1 MARCSPSRRCAG
13 AVTGCHATEIVVTL
27 PQARSLS
34 GRLSLLLVV
43 VGLLGSGTAAWF
55 LDGVYRD
62 RALEAR
68 QEVLQAQFLALVAAA
83 ELEDD
88 GRLLPSSVADPRL
101 SLPDSGLYAAIWP
114 IDGGA
119 GWLSDSTAGESDLLP
134 KPVAHGGQRFQ
145 RVVLEDGTPLLVL
158 SRAISWET
166 GERARP
172 FVISVAESLLPYEAG
187 VIEVR
192 RALLLGALLL
202 GLLLATGALLALRI
216 GLRPL
221 RLLGRQ
227 IGEIE
232 NGERMQLEGAWPRE
246 LQEVTSNLNLL
257 LGSERARKER
267 YRNTLD
273 NLAHSLK
280 TPLAVLSE
288 LGPGEESGEWQRQLG
303 RMQAIIGHQL
313 QKASA
318 ASSAPS
324 VTPVQLAEPLAEL
337 VAALTKLH
345 ATRGVQIECHADRDT
360 AFPMDAGDFMELAG
374 NLLDNACKFARG
386 RVRVELSPWTEPG
399 WRRTGVR
406 LVVEDDGPGIPPAH
420 RAQVLGRGARIDTA
434 VEGQGIGLAASADI
448 VAAHGGTLSI
458 DDSTLG
464 GASVI
469 VALPGR

>member
-1 MARCSPSRRCAG
+1 M
-13 AVTGCHATEIVVTL
+13 VTL
-27 PQARSLS
+27 PHARSLS
-34 GRLSLLLVV
+34 GRLSLLLVG

-55 LDGVYRD
+55 LDGLYRT

-68 QEVLQAQFLALVAAA
+68 REVLQAQFLALVAAA
-83 ELEDD
+83 ELDAD

-101 SLPDSGLYAAIWP
+101 SLPDSGLYASIWP
-114 IDGGA
+114 AGGGS
-119 GWLSDSTAGESDLLP
+119 GWRSDSTAGEADLLP
-134 KPVAHGGQRFQ
+134 EVVEPGEQRFR
-145 RVVLEDGTPLLVL
+145 RVVREDGTPLLVL

-166 GERARP
+166 GEQARP

-187 VIEVR
+187 VVEVR

-202 GLLLATGALLALRI
+202 GLMLAAGALLSLRI

-232 NGERMQLEGAWPRE
+232 TGERAQLEGTWPRE
-246 LQEVTSNLNLL
+246 LREVASNLNLL

-267 YRNTLD
+267 YRNTLG

-288 LGPGEESGEWQRQLG
+288 LGPGEQGGEWQRQLK
-303 RMQAIIGHQL
+303 RMKAIIDHQL

-318 ASSAPS
+318 AGSAS
-324 VTPVQLAEPLAEL
+324 GVTPVRLAEPLAEL
-337 VAALTKLH
+337 VSALTKLH
-345 ATRGVQIECHADRDT
+345 ATRGVLIECHADQDT

-386 RVRVELSPWTEPG
+386 RVRVNLAPWNEAG
-399 WRRTGVR
+399 WRRTGMR
-406 LVVEDDGPGIPPAH
+406 LVVEDDGPGIPPEH
-420 RAQVLGRGARIDTA
+420 RADVLGRGARIDTA
-434 VEGQGIGLAASADI
+434 IEGQGIGLAATADI

-458 DDSTLG
+458 DDSALG

-469 VALPGR
+469 VRLPGR

>member
-1 MARCSPSRRCAG
+1 MAS
-13 AVTGCHATEIVVTL
+13 L
-27 PQARSLS
+27 PPADSLS
-34 GRLSLLLVV
+34 GRLSLLLVG
-43 VGLLGSGTAAWF
+43 VGLLGSGVAAWF
-55 LDGVYRD
+55 LDGIYRD
-62 RALEAR
+62 RAMEAR

-88 GRLLPSSVADPRL
+88 GRLVPSAVTDPRL
-101 SLPDSGLYAAIWP
+101 SLPDSGLYASIVP
-114 IDGGA
+114 VEGGS
-119 GWLSDSTAGESDLLP
+119 GWLSDSSAGGSDWLPEAVAPGEQRYQQLL
-134 KPVAHGGQRFQ
+134 
-145 RVVLEDGTPLLVL
+145 LDDGTPLLVL

-172 FVISVAESLLPYEAG
+172 FVISVAESLRPYEAG
-187 VIEVR
+187 VVEVR
-192 RALLLGALLL
+192 RALLSGALLL
-202 GLLLATGALLALRI
+202 ALLLAAGALLALRI

-221 RLLGRQ
+221 RLMGRQ
-227 IGEIE
+227 ISEIE
-232 NGERMQLEGAWPRE
+232 SGERAQLEGAWPRE

-288 LGPGEESGEWQRQLG
+288 LSPGDGSGEWQRQLG
-303 RMQAIIGHQL
+303 RMKAIISHQL

-318 ASSAPS
+318 TGSVPS
-324 VTPVQLAEPLAEL
+324 VTPVRLAEPLTEL

-345 ATRGVQIECHADRDT
+345 ATRGVCIECDVDAHT
-360 AFPMDAGDFMELAG
+360 SFPMDAGDFMELAG

-386 RVRVELSPWTEPG
+386 RIRVELSPWTGTG
-399 WRRTGVR
+399 WRRMGMR
-406 LVVEDDGPGIPPAH
+406 LVVEDDGPGIPKAH
-420 RAQVLGRGARIDTA
+420 REAVLGRGARIDTA
-434 VEGQGIGLAASADI
+434 VEGQGIGLAATADI

-458 DDSTLG
+458 DDSALG
-464 GASVI
+464 GARVI